1 MLSLKR
7 LTFMI
12 QYFWN
17 IISEGENM
25 SILCI
30 DNSETIRKIVK
41 DCVEDLHFDFFEAE
55 NGKIGIEKVQGIKEL
70 ELIILDWNMPVMSGR
85 ETLIKLR
92 EQLGKVKILVLIK
105 FENKNQV
112 MDAVD
117 LGATNYM
124 LKPFSVNALQ
134 NKIEEMMKNAD

>member
-1 MLSLKR
+1 
-7 LTFMI
+7 
-12 QYFWN
+12 
-17 IISEGENM
+17 M

>member
-1 MLSLKR
+1 
-7 LTFMI
+7 
-12 QYFWN
+12 
-17 IISEGENM
+17 M

-30 DNSETIRKIVK
+30 DNNETIRKIVK
-41 DCVEDLHFDFFEAE
+41 DCVMDLNYNFYEAE
-55 NGKIGIEKVQGIKEL
+55 NGELGLEVAESLSDL

-85 ETLIKLR
+85 ETIKKLR
-92 EQLGKVKILVLIK
+92 EKSDVKILVLIK

-112 MDAVD
+112 MDAVE

-134 NKIEEMMKNAD
+134 DKIFEVMKNAE